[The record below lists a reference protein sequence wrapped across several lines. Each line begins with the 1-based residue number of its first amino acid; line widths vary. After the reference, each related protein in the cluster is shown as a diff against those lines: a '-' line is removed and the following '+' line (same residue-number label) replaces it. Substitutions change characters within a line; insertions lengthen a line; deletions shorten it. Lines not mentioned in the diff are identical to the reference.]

1 MPARHRDSAGMRV
14 RERDGETRRARACK
28 RGRPCP
34 TWRRRRRRRRRR
46 GHGNC
51 ALVGGHGPVPFTT
64 LALATGI
71 APRTRQ
77 RKKLPGPDSRVFLQ
91 NGCVCV
97 CVCVCVRARGYYA
110 PCATCLACKTAR
122 RTRRVCEHCV
132 FRHEVTRA
140 PNVRSG
146 AGRGGGTFALIASRL
161 ALGFAAPFRLRTL
174 ARACLACKPARSTR
188 RVCEHL
194 HRKGDKP
201 ARGQG
206 NGRANTPLPFLP
218 APALPA
224 AFGWSSW
231 ARAARALSATA
242 GGADAAFASSTLRVW
257 QREHSFLYFVSL
269 KASACLQFMLRH
281 SESQASPWVTTQ
293 PACPHNSVLTRC
305 CCRYDRGS
313 IGGTSSSG

>member
-1 MPARHRDSAGMRV
+1 VPSLAAMVPSPSPRLRLPPALPH
-14 RERDGETRRARACK
+14 
-28 RGRPCP
+28 
-34 TWRRRRRRRRRR
+34 
-46 GHGNC
+46 
-51 ALVGGHGPVPFTT
+51 
-64 LALATGI
+64 
-71 APRTRQ
+71 APGSV
-77 RKKLPGPDSRVFLQ
+77 KSCPGPTAASFSRMA
-91 NGCVCV
+91 VCV

-132 FRHEVTRA
+132 FWHEVKRA

-231 ARAARALSATA
+231 ARRARAASATA
-242 GGADAAFASSTLRVW
+242 GEADAAFASSTLRIS
-257 QREHSFLYFVSL
+257 QCEHSLLYFLSL
-269 KASACLQFMLRH
+269 KAGACLQFMLRH

-313 IGGTSSSG
+313 IGGTSSHG